1 MASRFTYDQFQQ
13 AAQNSGLLGQFSQ
26 ADLLKA
32 QQDPDFGMSI
42 LTQKQNYAN
51 AATDAERAAA
61 NRRAEE
67 LRASYGN
74 YTGGKDGSGF
84 TLTPLS
90 PGSFT
95 YDKAPTYTGSYD
107 SNINDLWNQQLNY
120 GSFTYGDAPTYTNRY
135 DDTIQELI
143 QDILNRED
151 FSYDPATDPLYQNYR
166 KQYTREGQRAT
177 EDALGAASAASGG
190 LPSSYA
196 STAAGQAGNYYAA
209 QMTDKI
215 PELYQLA
222 YNQYLNDY
230 NMQLSDLGVVQ
241 GAEQSDYDKY
251 LNQLSQYNTDRNF
264 DYNAWRDQYNMINNN
279 LQTALGMSDSEYNR
293 YLNDLNQYNTDR
305 NFAYNQLLDEID
317 SQTREREEALNNAI
331 LAGQYGDYS
340 YLNDMGINT
349 DNNPTDWER
358 QYNLALLAA
367 EYGDYSG
374 LRALGINPQL
384 NTVSYSTRDS
394 DGGGGDND
402 NPKDT
407 QFQNVT
413 NYPDDQ
419 VEQVIN
425 ALWVA
430 YPGGVIPNFEWD
442 SLVANGYSAE
452 QLQLAGFQRKS
463 GIPSTPSVSTYQE
476 AANAL
481 KSAGK
486 SASGLITSSEWAR
499 HKNNG
504 SNDTSGAA
512 DFATYADYLQAYTE
526 YLLNN

>member
-1 MASRFTYDQFQQ
+1 MASRFTYDQFRQ

-26 ADLLKA
+26 GDLDLA
-32 QQDPDFGMSI
+32 QKNPDFGMSI

-120 GSFTYGDAPTYTNRY
+120 GSFTYADAPTYTNRY
-135 DDTIQELI
+135 DDTIQDLI

-264 DYNAWRDQYNMINNN
+264 DYNAWRDQYNIINNN

-305 NFAYNQLLDEID
+305 NFAYNQFMDEIS
-317 SQTREREEALNNAI
+317 SQEQERQNALQEAIYQAQYANDWSG
-331 LAGQYGDYS
+331 LADRGWDVS
-340 YLNDMGINT
+340 S
-349 DNNPTDWER
+349 NPTDWER

-374 LRALGINPQL
+374 LRALGINPQ
-384 NTVSYSTRDS
+384 TYTTSYSR
-394 DGGGGDND
+394 GGGNPRSSGDD
-402 NPKDT
+402 EEDKKKKQEDDGPAQT
-407 QFQNVT
+407 INVPG
-413 NYPDDQ
+413 YGSLPAEE
-419 VEQVIN
+419 VEQLIN
-425 ALWVA
+425 SGYAQIV
-430 YPGGVIPNFEWD
+430 GTD
-442 SLVANGYSAE
+442 ANG
-452 QLQLAGFQRKS
+452 
-463 GIPSTPSVSTYQE
+463 TPIVVRTNKGGNVAIS
-476 AANAL
+476 
-481 KSAGK
+481 
-486 SASGLITSSEWAR
+486 R
-499 HKNNG
+499 
-504 SNDTSGAA
+504 
-512 DFATYADYLQAYTE
+512 
-526 YLLNN
+526 

>member
-1 MASRFTYDQFQQ
+1 MASRFTYDQFRQ

-26 ADLLKA
+26 GDLDLA
-32 QQDPDFGMSI
+32 QKNPDFGMSI

-51 AATDAERAAA
+51 ATTDAERAAA

-120 GSFTYGDAPTYTNRY
+120 GSFTYADAPTYTNRY

-264 DYNAWRDQYNMINNN
+264 DYNAWRDQYNIINNN

-305 NFAYNQLLDEID
+305 NFAYNQFMDEIS
-317 SQTREREEALNNAI
+317 SQEQERQNALQEAIYQAQYANDWSG
-331 LAGQYGDYS
+331 LADRGWDVS
-340 YLNDMGINT
+340 S
-349 DNNPTDWER
+349 NPTDWER

-374 LRALGINPQL
+374 LRALGINPQ
-384 NTVSYSTRDS
+384 TYSTNITSGGGSGSSRRS
-394 DGGGGDND
+394 SGGGGDDNTSSGDYGLND
-402 NPKDT
+402 LDT
-407 QFQNVT
+407 VSVLGLGLGPVS
-413 NYPDDQ
+413 YDR
-419 VEQVIN
+419 I
-425 ALWVA
+425 
-430 YPGGVIPNFEWD
+430 
-442 SLVANGYSAE
+442 E
-452 QLQLAGFQRKS
+452 QLVNDGKVIVSDAGNGKLKVQWADGYNAS
-463 GIPSTPSVSTYQE
+463 NYNSNSTRLQYGQ
-476 AANAL
+476 
-481 KSAGK
+481 
-486 SASGLITSSEWAR
+486 SGLELAPWLR
-499 HKNNG
+499 
-504 SNDTSGAA
+504 
-512 DFATYADYLQAYTE
+512 
-526 YLLNN
+526 

>member
-1 MASRFTYDQFQQ
+1 MASRFTYDQFRQ

-26 ADLLKA
+26 GDLDLA
-32 QQDPDFGMSI
+32 QKYPDFGMSI

-120 GSFTYGDAPTYTNRY
+120 GSFTYADAPTYTNRY

-264 DYNAWRDQYNMINNN
+264 DYNAWRDQYNIINNN

-374 LRALGINPQL
+374 LRALGINPQVF
-384 NTVSYSTRDS
+384 NYASGGSS
-394 DGGGGDND
+394 GGGGND
-402 NPKDT
+402 NNNDNNPTGLT
-407 QFQNVT
+407 QA
-413 NYPDDQ
+413 Q
-419 VEQVIN
+419 VQQIIN
-425 ALWVA
+425 AYGGTELTQEQWDGILA
-430 YPGGVIPNFEWD
+430 NNPGLTSD
-442 SLVANGYSAE
+442 DLTA
-452 QLQLAGFQRKS
+452 AGFKIRSNLGDRNNTVIVPGYGSLPAEEAKQLINS
-463 GIPSTPSVSTYQE
+463 GYAQIVGTD
-476 AANAL
+476 
-481 KSAGK
+481 
-486 SASGLITSSEWAR
+486 ASGNPIIVRTNKGGNVAISR
-499 HKNNG
+499 
-504 SNDTSGAA
+504 
-512 DFATYADYLQAYTE
+512 
-526 YLLNN
+526 

>member
-107 SNINDLWNQQLNY
+107 SNINDLWDQQLNY
-120 GSFTYGDAPTYTNRY
+120 GSFTYADAPTYTNRY

-374 LRALGINPQL
+374 LRALGINPQVF
-384 NTVSYSTRDS
+384 NYASGGSRS
-394 DGGGGDND
+394 SGGGGND
-402 NPKDT
+402 NNNDNTPTGMT
-407 QFQNVT
+407 QA
-413 NYPDDQ
+413 Q
-419 VEQVIN
+419 VQQIIN
-425 ALWVA
+425 AYGGTELTQEQWDGILA
-430 YPGGVIPNFEWD
+430 NNPGLTADDLTAAGFKIQSNSGGNNTITVPGYGPLPSEEVERLINSGYAQIVGTD
-442 SLVANGYSAE
+442 ANGNPIVVRTNKGGNVAIS
-452 QLQLAGFQRKS
+452 R
-463 GIPSTPSVSTYQE
+463 
-476 AANAL
+476 
-481 KSAGK
+481 
-486 SASGLITSSEWAR
+486 
-499 HKNNG
+499 
-504 SNDTSGAA
+504 
-512 DFATYADYLQAYTE
+512 
-526 YLLNN
+526 

>member
-1 MASRFTYDQFQQ
+1 MASRFTYDQFRQ

-26 ADLLKA
+26 GDLDLA
-32 QQDPDFGMSI
+32 QKNPDFGMSI

-135 DDTIQELI
+135 DNTIQDLI

-279 LQTALGMSDSEYNR
+279 LQTALGMSESEYNR

-317 SQTREREEALNNAI
+317 SQTREREETLNNAI

-374 LRALGINPQL
+374 LRALGINPQ
-384 NTVSYSTRDS
+384 TYSTNITSGGGSGSSRRS
-394 DGGGGDND
+394 SGGGGDDNTSSGDYGLND
-402 NPKDT
+402 LDT
-407 QFQNVT
+407 ASVLGLGLGPVS
-413 NYPDDQ
+413 YDR
-419 VEQVIN
+419 I
-425 ALWVA
+425 
-430 YPGGVIPNFEWD
+430 
-442 SLVANGYSAE
+442 E
-452 QLQLAGFQRKS
+452 QLVNDGKVIVSDAGNGKLKVQWADGYNAS
-463 GIPSTPSVSTYQE
+463 NYNSNSTRLQYGQ
-476 AANAL
+476 
-481 KSAGK
+481 
-486 SASGLITSSEWAR
+486 SGLELAPWLR
-499 HKNNG
+499 
-504 SNDTSGAA
+504 
-512 DFATYADYLQAYTE
+512 
-526 YLLNN
+526 

>member
-1 MASRFTYDQFQQ
+1 M
-13 AAQNSGLLGQFSQ
+13 
-26 ADLLKA
+26 
-32 QQDPDFGMSI
+32 
-42 LTQKQNYAN
+42 
-51 AATDAERAAA
+51 
-61 NRRAEE
+61 
-67 LRASYGN
+67 
-74 YTGGKDGSGF
+74 
-84 TLTPLS
+84 
-90 PGSFT
+90 
-95 YDKAPTYTGSYD
+95 
-107 SNINDLWNQQLNY
+107 
-120 GSFTYGDAPTYTNRY
+120 
-135 DDTIQELI
+135 
-143 QDILNRED
+143 NRED

-374 LRALGINPQL
+374 LRALGINPQVF
-384 NTVSYSTRDS
+384 NYASGGSS
-394 DGGGGDND
+394 GGGGND
-402 NPKDT
+402 NNNDNNPTGLT
-407 QFQNVT
+407 QAQVQQIINAYGGTELTQEQWDGILANNPGLTSDDLTAAGFKIRSNPGDQNNTVT
-413 NYPDDQ
+413 VPGYGSLPAEE
-419 VEQVIN
+419 VEQLIN
-425 ALWVA
+425 
-430 YPGGVIPNFEWD
+430 
-442 SLVANGYSAE
+442 SGYA
-452 QLQLAGFQRKS
+452 QIVG
-463 GIPSTPSVSTYQE
+463 TD
-476 AANAL
+476 
-481 KSAGK
+481 
-486 SASGLITSSEWAR
+486 ASGNPIVVRTNKGGNVAISR
-499 HKNNG
+499 
-504 SNDTSGAA
+504 
-512 DFATYADYLQAYTE
+512 
-526 YLLNN
+526 